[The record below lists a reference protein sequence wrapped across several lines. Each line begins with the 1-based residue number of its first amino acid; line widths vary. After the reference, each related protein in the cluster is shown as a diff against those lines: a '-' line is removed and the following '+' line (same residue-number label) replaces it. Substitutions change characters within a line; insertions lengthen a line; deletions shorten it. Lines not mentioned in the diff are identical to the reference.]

1 MRLSLIAILLS
12 MVLLSCRA
20 QKVNITNDVRI
31 VSRTEWGAKAP
42 VLPMKQHVPNR
53 ITVHHTATKQTG
65 DKSLADKLKGLQ
77 NFSQSRS
84 QLGNGKM
91 KELWADIPYHFYI
104 TANGE
109 IGEGRELQYTGD
121 SNTPYDPTGHALIV
135 LEGNFEV
142 EPVTAAQMQSLQK
155 LISSLSGKYNIS
167 SDKISGH
174 KDNADTLCPG
184 KNLYELIPSLKQALD
199 KTS

>member
-1 MRLSLIAILLS
+1 MRFSLVISLLL
-12 MVLLSCRA
+12 VVFCACRTH
-20 QKVNITNDVRI
+20 KVRTVNEVPV

-53 ITVHHTATKQTG
+53 ITVHHTATKQSV
-65 DKSLADKLKGLQ
+65 KSLEDKLKGLQ

-84 QLGNGKM
+84 QLGNGRM

-104 TANGE
+104 TAKGE
-109 IGEGRELQYTGD
+109 IGEGRELQYIGD

-142 EPVTAAQMQSLQK
+142 EPVTDAQLQSLQK
-155 LISSLSGKYNIS
+155 LILSLSKKYGITS
-167 SDKISGH
+167 EKISGH

-184 KNLYELIPSLKQALD
+184 KNLYELIPNLKQFLEKA
-199 KTS
+199 S

>member
-1 MRLSLIAILLS
+1 MRFSLIAIFLS

-20 QKVNITNDVRI
+20 QKASIANEVRV
-31 VSRTEWGAKAP
+31 VSRSEWGAKPP

-53 ITVHHTATKQTG
+53 ITVHHTATKQAA
-65 DKSLADKLKGLQ
+65 DKSLADKLKALQ

-84 QLGNGKM
+84 QLGNGRM

-104 TANGE
+104 TAKGE

-142 EPVTAAQMQSLQK
+142 ESVTEAQLQSLKK
-155 LISSLSGKYNIS
+155 LISSLSKKYQIS

-184 KNLYELIPSLKQALD
+184 KNLYELIPSLKEDLEKA
-199 KTS
+199 S